1 MRKRS
6 PYALTMALIL
16 LFTLA
21 FPTSAFAMQVFVKTL
36 TGKTITVDTES
47 SDSIQQV
54 KQKIQDKEGI
64 PPERQRLIFAG
75 KELEDGHTLA
85 DYNIQKES
93 TLHLVLRPS
102 VANTEFETERNTDFV
117 FLASDFTAHY
127 ASSLTPAMDRVRFA
141 TVTDSVYGTL
151 YLDSVSVQLNQIIP
165 VSELDGLIYRPA
177 ADTSGTATFEW
188 FGGNGSAEE
197 APVTFTVRTLPP
209 QPSSNADLESLT
221 LSSGELVPAFSP
233 SIEDYEATV
242 ACATN
247 SLILTAATADTGA
260 TLTINGSLSD
270 SGDGVSIALTSESV
284 DIPIVVTAAN
294 GVKTSQYHI
303 KVRKNC
309 DAPVWPVG
317 SVLSFS
323 DISKNGVS
331 LSWPE
336 AADSS
341 PIAGY
346 RIYKGESL
354 ETSVTGSVYR
364 YNATGLTESTEYAFA
379 VVAYDSYGN
388 DSAELRGTVRTSSS
402 SSSSPSDGGTSP
414 SPGSEQPTETEQPST
429 SKPEKPS
436 EPGTPEQPGDP
447 GSSAKTFSD
456 IAGHWAEVEIKLAAA
471 MGIVQGY
478 PDGSFRPDRL
488 ISRAEFIVMLINALA
503 AELPEPSRD
512 SAAFKDR
519 QLFGTWAL
527 TAIDRAY
534 LVRLI
539 EGYPSGNFR
548 PRREMTQTEI
558 AAVVARAFRFPVS
571 SASDAGFAETARIP
585 DWARDAVLAVLR
597 EGIRIERYGT
607 TFDPDGN
614 ATRAEAV
621 VMLLNLLNRL
631 TEKASE

>member
-36 TGKTITVDTES
+36 TGKTITLEVEP
-47 SDSIQQV
+47 SDSVQQV

-64 PPERQRLIFAG
+64 PPAQQRLIFAG
-75 KELEDGHTLA
+75 KQLEDGRVLA

-102 VANTEFETERNTDFV
+102 EANTEFETARNTDLV
-117 FLASDFTAHY
+117 FFASDFTAHNT
-127 ASSLTPAMDRVRFA
+127 LTPAMDRVRFA
-141 TVTDSVYGTL
+141 TVTSSVYGTL
-151 YLDSVSVQLNQIIP
+151 YLDNVAVQLNQIIL
-165 VSELDGLIYRPA
+165 VSELDELTYQPT
-177 ADTSGTATFEW
+177 ADTSGTATFDW
-188 FGGNGSAEE
+188 FGGNGSIEG

-209 QPSSNADLESLT
+209 QPSSNADLGSLT

-233 SIEDYEATV
+233 SIEKYEATV
-242 ACATN
+242 ACVTD
-247 SLILTAATADTGA
+247 SLILTAATADSDA
-260 TLTINGSLSD
+260 TMVINGSSAI
-270 SGDGVSIALTSESV
+270 SGDGVFIALTSESV

-294 GVKTSQYHI
+294 GVETSQYRL
-303 KVRKNC
+303 KVRKDC
-309 DAPVWPVG
+309 DAPAWTTG
-317 SVLSFS
+317 AALSFS
-323 DISKNGVS
+323 NLSKTGVS
-331 LSWPE
+331 VSWP
-336 AADSS
+336 AAVDSS

-346 RIYKGESL
+346 RVYKNNSL
-354 ETSVTGSVYR
+354 ETSVTGSVYH
-364 YNATGLTESTEYAFA
+364 YNATGLTENTEYAFA

-388 DSAELRGTVRTSSS
+388 DSAELRGTVRTNS
-402 SSSSPSDGGTSP
+402 SSSSPSDGGSSP
-414 SPGSEQPTETEQPST
+414 SSGSEQPTKTEEPEQPG
-429 SKPEKPS
+429 KPE
-436 EPGTPEQPGDP
+436 EPGKPGDP
-447 GSSAKTFSD
+447 GSSANPFSD
-456 IAGHWAEVEIKLAAA
+456 IAGHWAEAEIKLAAA

-488 ISRAEFIVMLINALA
+488 ISRAEFIVMLINSFSAK
-503 AELPEPSRD
+503 LPEPSRD
-512 SAAFKDR
+512 EPAFKDR

-527 TAIDRAY
+527 SAIDRAY

-548 PRREMTQTEI
+548 PGREMTQTEI
-558 AAVVARAFRFPVS
+558 AAVVARVFRFPAS
-571 SASDAGFAETARIP
+571 SASDAGSSETARIP

-597 EGIRIERYGT
+597 EGIQIERNGT
-607 TFDPDGN
+607 TFNPDGK

-631 TEKASE
+631 TENTND